1 MKDFLRH
8 NGAWLL
14 IIALLLSILIGLA
27 SAFMGGNA
35 DPFSNVVNTITA
47 PVRSGIAAA
56 ADWAEGVYSYVFH
69 YSELQEKM
77 DELEKENAD
86 LRKQIRQGE
95 AASQENE
102 QLRELL
108 NLQAKREDFVFES
121 AKVTARSTDNW
132 ALHPYPQQ
140 GQQRRRGEGGL
151 RHHGDRRSGGRGQ

>member
-1 MKDFLRH
+1 MAADHRPAAEHPHRPGLR
-8 NGAWLL
+8 LY
-14 IIALLLSILIGLA
+14 
-27 SAFMGGNA
+27 GGNA

-69 YSELQEKM
+69 YRELQDKM

-108 NLQAKREDFVFES
+108 NLQAKRRILS
-121 AKVTARSTDNW
+121 SSR
-132 ALHPYPQQ
+132 P
-140 GQQRRRGEGGL
+140 R
-151 RHHGDRRSGGRGQ
+151 

>member
-14 IIALLLSILIGLA
+14 IIALLLSILIGLT

-69 YSELQEKM
+69 YRELQDKM
-77 DELEKENAD
+77 DELEKETPICASRSARVRPP
-86 LRKQIRQGE
+86 LRRMSSFG
-95 AASQENE
+95 S
-102 QLRELL
+102 
-108 NLQAKREDFVFES
+108 S
-121 AKVTARSTDNW
+121 
-132 ALHPYPQQ
+132 
-140 GQQRRRGEGGL
+140 
-151 RHHGDRRSGGRGQ
+151 